1 MHNIIMVHDVVLQV
15 GLLSKELFTKWHQV
29 DNNNQLDT
37 VVAYLEGIVR
47 VMSSIVLYNYIV

>member
-37 VVAYLEGIVR
+37 VVAYLEGIVH
-47 VMSSIVLYNYIV
+47 VMSIIVLCNYIV